1 MSEAPVL
8 PDSIT
13 SRADPLRPVFA
24 LSRTNGDPDA
34 AWIRVAGEL
43 DFARAQKL
51 EDTLRESLMQAR
63 LVVLDLRQLVFIDS
77 SGVHA
82 IVNASI
88 RARQVG
94 RRLVLLRG
102 PPNLDHL
109 FTLTGT
115 RDDVEIGDVDA
126 LPAPTRRLL

>member
-1 MSEAPVL
+1 MSEALVL

-13 SRADPLRPVFA
+13 SRADPQPPVFA

-51 EDTLRESLMQAR
+51 EDTLRESLTQAR

-82 IVNASI
+82 IVNASL
-88 RARQVG
+88 RARQIG
-94 RRLVLLRG
+94 RRLVLLGG
-102 PPNLDHL
+102 PPDLDDL
-109 FTLTGT
+109 FTITGT
-115 RDDVEIGDVDA
+115 RDDVEIGDIDA
-126 LPAPTRRLL
+126 VPAPMRRLV